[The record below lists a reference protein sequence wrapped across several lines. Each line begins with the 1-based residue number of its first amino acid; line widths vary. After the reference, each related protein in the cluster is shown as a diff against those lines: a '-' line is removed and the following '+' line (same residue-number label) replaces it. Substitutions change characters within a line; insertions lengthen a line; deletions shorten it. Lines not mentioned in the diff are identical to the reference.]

1 MSPHVG
7 SWIGRLIGWL
17 DDLSLSQ
24 FPKMAGS
31 YTSMMHP
38 SENLF
43 LQHIISLWSP
53 SCKNPILRPPRSY
66 GTAGSRLRL
75 RYPIHLDNSP
85 RDLLSIKTVQPFFA
99 CKFQIAN
106 VSGPCNRQFCSEAT
120 TSSSSSSSG
129 PMHPKLIF
137 YMGND
142 SIWYWC

>member
-1 MSPHVG
+1 MSV
-7 SWIGRLIGWL
+7 RELVGWL
-17 DDLSLSQ
+17 DGWMVCLSQ
-24 FPKMAGS
+24 YPKMTGS
-31 YTSMMHP
+31 HTYMMHP
-38 SENLF
+38 SEHLF

-53 SCKNPILRPPRSY
+53 PCKNPILRPPPSY

-106 VSGPCNRQFCSEAT
+106 VSGSCNRQFCSEAT
-120 TSSSSSSSG
+120 TSSSSSSSSG